1 MFLCDRTMF
10 CLANG
15 PLPLMSCLYYKFD
28 VIYTYGFYGNN
39 TWPVP
44 TFVFLIHWSL
54 LLRQTSCSQI
64 GVISWHTPWQNINLF
79 VKSVRTVCNY
89 RFCWQLCSQCQLCG
103 VVALRLSTA
112 VVADS
117 FLCNRL
123 QRCRKRCARQNLV
136 EKMIAQTNSY
146 IIVKK

>member
-15 PLPLMSCLYYKFD
+15 PLPLMSCMYYKFD

-64 GVISWHTPWQNINLF
+64 GAISWHTPWQNINLF

-89 RFCWQLCSQCQLCG
+89 RFCWQYRS
-103 VVALRLSTA
+103 LSTVRRGCTQTVNCSRSRFFFVQSA
-112 VVADS
+112 TTLSEA
-117 FLCNRL
+117 LCKTKSSWKDDR
-123 QRCRKRCARQNLV
+123 
-136 EKMIAQTNSY
+136 SD
-146 IIVKK
+146 